1 MIKIELFVPGVK
13 GGIEI
18 PFKVW
23 EFPAGEVGVRLGDEA
38 RGHKKGSDWFLTW
51 NFESAKETSILGN
64 LVDAI
69 RNVDSEAT
77 LQLTVPYLPYSR
89 QDRAVHYGDS
99 FALKEFGRTLNG
111 MAFSRVNT
119 WDVHSDV
126 AQKVVERLND
136 IPQQAWG
143 SLLINNHE
151 FTHIIAP
158 DAGAA
163 KKIFKSTDG
172 KHVEVIVCNKAR
184 DETGSVIGL
193 EVEVGEVKRGNK
205 YLVLDDICDG
215 GATFNFLA
223 KELDIP
229 VDQMHLYT
237 THGIYSRGLDD
248 LLSNYSSIF
257 TANLM
262 SRDEFTINMFK
273 KDDKCPLLFVAH
285 G

>member
-1 MIKIELFVPGVK
+1 MIKINF
-13 GGIEI
+13 I
-18 PFKVW
+18 PPHTTEQKPISFKEW

-38 RGHKKGSDWFLTW
+38 RGYKGCEWFIAW
-51 NFESAKETSILGN
+51 HFESTKETSLLGN

-69 RNVDSEAT
+69 RHVDSDAI
-77 LQLTVPYLPYSR
+77 LNLSVPYLPFSR

-99 FALKEFGRTLNG
+99 FALKEFGRVLNG
-111 MAFSRVNT
+111 MAFSRVTT

-143 SLLINNHE
+143 SLLIDNHE
-151 FTHIIAP
+151 FTHVIAP

-163 KKIFKSTDG
+163 KKIYKSTNG
-172 KHVEVIVCNKAR
+172 KHVEVIVCSKAR
-184 DETGSVIGL
+184 DETGAVIGL
-193 EVEVGEVKRGNK
+193 DVEVGEVKRGNK

-223 KELDIP
+223 KELEIP
-229 VDQMHLYT
+229 SDQMHLYT

-248 LLSNYSSIF
+248 LLSNYSSVF

-262 SRDEFTINMFK
+262 SKDEFTINMFK